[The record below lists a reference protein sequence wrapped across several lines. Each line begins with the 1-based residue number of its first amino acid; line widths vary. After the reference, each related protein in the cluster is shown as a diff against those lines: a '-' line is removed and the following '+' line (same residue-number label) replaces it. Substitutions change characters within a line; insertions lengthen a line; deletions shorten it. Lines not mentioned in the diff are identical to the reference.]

1 MCQLRFYYCFER
13 LLSICQNNLVH
24 SLWALA
30 TDDNFPSFNGRLTF
44 KVESNNSAKLSILPF
59 ADASAGWD
67 AQPDGS
73 DPRFRY
79 SFTLENTITGERK
92 VIPFDMAVEEI
103 NKAHVVTEVLHLGG
117 FYSLMW
123 LQPISLLNINI
134 FKQAKSDVDRIF
146 IFVFLFTQ
154 EVAFL

>member
-1 MCQLRFYYCFER
+1 M
-13 LLSICQNNLVH
+13 S
-24 SLWALA
+24 
-30 TDDNFPSFNGRLTF
+30 T
-44 KVESNNSAKLSILPF
+44 LPF
-59 ADASAGWD
+59 VGASAGWN

-92 VIPFDMAVEEI
+92 VIQFDMAVEEI
-103 NKAHVVTEVLHLGG
+103 NKAHVVTEILHLGG

-123 LQPISLLNINI
+123 LHPINLLNINI
-134 FKQAKSDVDRIF
+134 FKEAKSDLNRIF

-154 EVAFL
+154 EVA